1 MFVKT
6 HKTGSSTLGSIF
18 YYYGIKRKLNFVLHP
33 YTNILRDVDE
43 AYVKKLLPPR
53 SGEKWNIQVQHCPFN
68 QEFHHLVLPK
78 ESTVYTTVTRS
89 PISHFKSRFF
99 YFRYEAR
106 LRKEYGHSYSF
117 DDLVNVYLDKTCNTL
132 FTNQINNSCLELNYI
147 AKDLGWI
154 TFTESSHHL
163 SIQERIDAFINM
175 LDEEMDLVMITDRMD
190 ESLVVLKE
198 LIGWEMSD
206 ILYLDKTVSVKKQNT
221 SITEKTSQR
230 LLKNMDIDRQI
241 FEFFNKK
248 LDKHVEFIGK
258 ARIATELK
266 QFKALRQF
274 FKDNCLDKK
283 LGPQPV
289 SVNCPNPKFGRT
301 ITWQLSEYGLTENL
315 ACSFLHTDFWLY
327 SRAISDMVLSKD
339 YTDPQFT
346 YLQPLEDRELKGII
360 EKIYSLEKKRGL
372 F

>member
-1 MFVKT
+1 
-6 HKTGSSTLGSIF
+6 
-18 YYYGIKRKLNFVLHP
+18 
-33 YTNILRDVDE
+33 
-43 AYVKKLLPPR
+43 
-53 SGEKWNIQVQHCPFN
+53 
-68 QEFHHLVLPK
+68 
-78 ESTVYTTVTRS
+78 
-89 PISHFKSRFF
+89 
-99 YFRYEAR
+99 
-106 LRKEYGHSYSF
+106 
-117 DDLVNVYLDKTCNTL
+117 
-132 FTNQINNSCLELNYI
+132 
-147 AKDLGWI
+147 
-154 TFTESSHHL
+154 
-163 SIQERIDAFINM
+163 
-175 LDEEMDLVMITDRMD
+175 
-190 ESLVVLKE
+190 
-198 LIGWEMSD
+198 
-206 ILYLDKTVSVKKQNT
+206 
-221 SITEKTSQR
+221 
-230 LLKNMDIDRQI
+230 MDIDRQI